1 MTAPPAAMA
10 PPPKDAAVIDPMAEI
25 TARVGA
31 AKSSFFLAMRLLPKV
46 RRDAMF
52 AIYAFCREVD
62 DIADEPGSLPDKQA
76 ALAQWRRE
84 IDRIYD
90 GDVPPDNIIARA
102 LVEPVRE
109 FGLLRRDFQAVIDGM
124 AMDAERDIVA
134 PSAMELDLYCARV
147 ASAVGRLSVRIFG
160 AWQPRAD
167 DVADELGRALQL
179 TNILRDLDEDAER
192 GRLYLPREA
201 LVTAGITVSDAS
213 EPAAILADPAL
224 TLACN
229 EVLGR
234 ARRHFAA
241 AAAAMADCPK
251 SAMRPAAMMFGIY
264 RATLE
269 RLAKRGWASP
279 RPPVRVPTPVKLLIA
294 LRYAVL

>member
-1 MTAPPAAMA
+1 MTAPGEAASG
-10 PPPKDAAVIDPMAEI
+10 DLMAEV

-31 AKSSFFLAMRLLPKV
+31 AKSSFFLAMRVLPAA

-62 DIADEPGSLPDKQA
+62 DIADEPGSLVDKRA
-76 ALAQWRRE
+76 GLAQWRCD

-90 GDVPPDNIIARA
+90 GGMPPTHLIARA
-102 LVEPVRE
+102 LVDPVQR
-109 FGLLRRDFQAVIDGM
+109 FGLLRQDFYAVIDGM

-134 PSAMELDLYCARV
+134 PSAAELDLYCARV
-147 ASAVGRLSVRIFG
+147 ASAVGRLSVRVFG
-160 AWQPRAD
+160 EWHARAD

-201 LVTAGITVSDAS
+201 LTAAGIDIS
-213 EPAAILADPAL
+213 DPATVL
-224 TLACN
+224 ANPALSLACN

-251 SAMRPAAMMFGIY
+251 SSMRPAAMMFGIY

-269 RLAKRGWASP
+269 RLARRGWASP
-279 RPPVRVPTPVKLLIA
+279 RRPVRVPTPIKLWIA
-294 LRYAVL
+294 LRHGFL